1 MAEKRSIIQIGDSL
15 LAAQSS
21 SRKKRDK
28 EKRKGDRLKKGITVV
43 GAVGGLYKNAL
54 KNRATELKDLGT
66 LSKIKSKTQASS
78 LNAISPFMKAF
89 DPYATVEE
97 FYADRDKNPEAY
109 NQVKFAAKPY
119 IQEYVKKFSGSE
131 MGELEYEKQYHQ
143 LEDIVL
149 KKLIDGGFK
158 NKEKFAKGIASM
170 YEEQGYDASDKDAMW
185 DYFTTVSKDD
195 LDINKSIRLSKR
207 LDKYSGSPLDMGNL
221 RNLGNAV
228 TFGLIKEA
236 KGQENIFNEIKE
248 WQGLSKD
255 ITQTFDSYNV
265 NQIISKT
272 VRDNYG
278 TSIDYDVQASL
289 NKDETAI
296 FTQEVWDTYEG
307 RINKGVFVS
316 NDRFSKVKE
325 DRIDNL
331 VNEINKTE
339 NKVVKDNIINK
350 SQALDAR
357 MFKDAEFKKV
367 FIDSYVKEFNI
378 KENSED
384 YQVLLSKLN
393 SAQSRKEIA
402 LDFVISQSVVD
413 KSKGWDIGGGAFFST
428 GDFAREGNNFEYNF
442 NAIDS
447 LIKPAFTVSQKD
459 GILNVNASSYY
470 SDAVPA
476 AKQKIWDTHVLGIL
490 QDKRNTKMK
499 PAELQQ
505 VAIDFISAQPS
516 PNGLSKSES
525 MDRMIELLKQSYAAK
540 EYQKDYNVDTWLN

>member
-1 MAEKRSIIQIGDSL
+1 MAEKRSISQIGDSL
-15 LAAQSS
+15 LSAQSS
-21 SRKKRDK
+21 SRKDRDK
-28 EKRKGDRLKKGITVV
+28 KQRKQNRATKFISGVA
-43 GAVGGLYKNAL
+43 AVGGIYKSAL
-54 KNRATELKDLGT
+54 KNRATELADFGT
-66 LSKIKSKTQASS
+66 LSKLKSKTQAASM
-78 LNAISPFMKAF
+78 NAIAPFMKAF
-89 DPYATVEE
+89 DPYETAED
-97 FYADRDKNPEAY
+97 FYADRDKNPAAY

-131 MGELEYEKQYHQ
+131 MGELEYEKQYHL
-143 LEDIVL
+143 LEDVVL
-149 KKLIDGGFK
+149 KKLIEGGFK
-158 NKEKFAKGIASM
+158 NKEKFSKGMSKM
-170 YEEQGYDASDKDAMW
+170 YEEQGYDPSNKAATW
-185 DYFTTVSKDD
+185 DYFTTINKDD
-195 LDINKSIRLSKR
+195 IDISNSRILSKR
-207 LDKYSGSPLDMGNL
+207 IDKYSGSPLDMGNL
-221 RNLGNAV
+221 RNLGSAV
-228 TFGLIKEA
+228 TFGAIKKA
-236 KGQENIFNEIKE
+236 KGQENIFEEIEE

-255 ITQTFDSYNV
+255 ITQTLDSFNV

-272 VRDNYG
+272 VRDNMG
-278 TSIDYDVQASL
+278 TSINYEVQASL
-289 NKDETAI
+289 NKDETII
-296 FTQEVWDTYEG
+296 FTQDVWDTYQG
-307 RINKGVFVS
+307 RINKGIFKS

-331 VNEINKTE
+331 VDEINETG

-402 LDFVISQSVVD
+402 LDFVISQSVID
-413 KSKGWDIGGGAFFST
+413 KSKGWDVGGG
-428 GDFAREGNNFEYNF
+428 DFLREGNNFDYNF
-442 NAIDS
+442 NTIDS

-459 GILNVNASSYY
+459 GNLDVEAASYY

-476 AKQKIWDTHVLGIL
+476 TKQKIWDTHVLGIL
-490 QDKRNTKMK
+490 QDRRNTQMK

-525 MDRMIELLKQSYAAK
+525 MDRMIELLRDSYSARK
-540 EYQKDYNVDTWLN
+540 YQEDYNADTRLN

>member
-1 MAEKRSIIQIGDSL
+1 MAEKRSISQIGDSL

-21 SRKKRDK
+21 SRKSRDK
-28 EKRKGDRLKKGITVV
+28 KQRKKDRATQFISGVA
-43 GAVGGLYKNAL
+43 AVGGIYKSAL
-54 KNRATELKDLGT
+54 NKRATELADFGI
-66 LSKIKSKTQASS
+66 LSKLKSKTQASS
-78 LNAISPFMKAF
+78 MNAIAPFMKAF
-89 DPYATVEE
+89 DPYKTAEE
-97 FYADRDKNPEAY
+97 FYADRDKNPAAY

-195 LDINKSIRLSKR
+195 LDINKSRRLSKR
-207 LDKYSGSPLDMGNL
+207 LDKYSGSPIDMGNL
-221 RNLGNAV
+221 RNLGSAV
-228 TFGLIKEA
+228 TFGLIKES

-255 ITQTFDSYNV
+255 ITQTFDAYNV

-278 TSIDYDVQASL
+278 TSIDYEVQASL
-289 NKDETAI
+289 NKDQNEV
-296 FTQEVWDTYEG
+296 FTQDVWDTYQG
-307 RINKGVFVS
+307 RINKGIFKS
-316 NDRFSKVKE
+316 FDRFSKVKE

-331 VNEINKTE
+331 VDEINETG

-357 MFKDAEFKKV
+357 MFKDVEFKKV

-402 LDFVISQSVVD
+402 LDFVISQSVID
-413 KSKGWDIGGGAFFST
+413 KSKGWDVGGG
-428 GDFAREGNNFEYNF
+428 DFLREGNNFDYNF
-442 NAIDS
+442 NTIDS
-447 LIKPAFTVSQKD
+447 LIKPAFTVSQKNGNLD
-459 GILNVNASSYY
+459 VEAASYY

-476 AKQKIWDTHVLGIL
+476 TKQKIWDTHVLGIL
-490 QDKRNTKMK
+490 QDRRNTQMK

-505 VAIDFISAQPS
+505 VAIDFINAQSS
-516 PNGLSKSES
+516 PNGLSLSES
-525 MDRMIELLKQSYAAK
+525 MDRMTKLLRDSYSARK
-540 EYQKDYNVDTWLN
+540 YQEDYNE